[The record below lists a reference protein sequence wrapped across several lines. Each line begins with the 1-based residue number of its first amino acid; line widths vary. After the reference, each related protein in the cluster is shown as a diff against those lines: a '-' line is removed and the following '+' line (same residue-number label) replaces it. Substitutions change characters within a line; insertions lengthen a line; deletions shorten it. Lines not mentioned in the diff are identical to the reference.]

1 MYFYIKK
8 QLNHYDQIASKFL
21 TISYYK
27 VVKNARYA
35 KYAQGIYRSR
45 EFIRSSSD
53 GETLHPR

>member
-8 QLNHYDQIASKFL
+8 QLNHYDQITSKFL

-35 KYAQGIYRSR
+35 INAQESTGV
-45 EFIRSSSD
+45 EN
-53 GETLHPR
+53 L